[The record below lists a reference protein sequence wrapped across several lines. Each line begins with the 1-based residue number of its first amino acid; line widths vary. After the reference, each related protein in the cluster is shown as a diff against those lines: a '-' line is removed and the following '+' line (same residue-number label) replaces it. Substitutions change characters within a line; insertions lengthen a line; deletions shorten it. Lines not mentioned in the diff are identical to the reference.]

1 MRRRVNDEQG
11 FTLLEIMASIVILS
25 VVALTLSGFFI
36 QAMSY
41 SKQNQSKTIAVHLA
55 RNALA
60 SIQKEPFAPLRA
72 YLAVPDAGG
81 GYSVLDGSRCEAECA
96 GYAGLVRDPSVLSH
110 VLRPEVN
117 GVAYVVRVSYQ
128 PDLAP
133 YLDIGP
139 DAEDEGRIAAAGAG
153 EEALSAYLLPI
164 QVEVAAETGG
174 RSDPVR
180 VEGYLTDETIR

>member
-1 MRRRVNDEQG
+1 MLRRVNEEQG

-25 VVALTLSGFFI
+25 VVALTLSGFFV

-60 SIQKEPFAPLRA
+60 SIQKEPFVPLRD

-81 GYSVLDGSRCEAECA
+81 SYAVLDGSRCESDCADYAE
-96 GYAGLVRDPSVLSH
+96 LVRDPAVLLH

-117 GVAYVVRVSYQ
+117 GVAYVVRISYQ
-128 PDLAP
+128 PELTP

-139 DAEDEGRIAAAGAG
+139 DAEDEGRSAAAGGA
-153 EEALSAYLLPI
+153 EALSAYLLPV

-174 RSDPVR
+174 RSDSVR